1 MSLSGSKRVNSL
13 EFRLQAGLTIS
24 LSLLMGLLW
33 LFSTGAVERLTEDF
47 IASRL
52 EHDAETILGAM
63 ALGQGVTVVSAKLN
77 QIYHRPYSGHY
88 YLILT
93 DQGEGVASRS
103 VWDYKL
109 QIPRMPFGRSERF
122 HLQGPDGQHLLVW
135 ARGYR
140 KQDRDFTLAVAE
152 DLRPL
157 KRQRERFLK
166 HFALVALAGLVLL
179 LVLQSVVVRGAF
191 RRLKPLRQDV
201 QNLASGQEQLLRDD
215 VPTEFLPLVN
225 EVNHLLRLLSTRN
238 QRSRNAMGN
247 LAHALKGP
255 LNLLTRHFDQST
267 PSDPNLQQARDQV
280 ERIRI
285 LMDRELRRAR
295 LAGGKTLSERFD
307 VEKDLPDLLHALR
320 QIYRERQLH
329 LETRIEGT
337 PKPFGDRE
345 DLLELLGNLLDNAC
359 KWAHGR
365 VICHVS
371 GSQGLEIV
379 VEDDGEGLEDDAIE
393 IMTQRGRR
401 LDESID
407 GHGLGLAIVNDVVE
421 LYAGR
426 IRFDRSPEL
435 HGLRVSVVL
444 NPLSYRGPT

>member
-1 MSLSGSKRVNSL
+1 MSGSKRVNSL
-13 EFRLQAGLTIS
+13 EFRLQTGLTLS
-24 LSLLMGLLW
+24 LSLLMVLLW
-33 LFSTGAVERLTEDF
+33 LFGAGSVQHLTEDF

-52 EHDAETILGAM
+52 EHDAEAILAAM
-63 ALGQGVTVVSAKLN
+63 ELGQGVSVVSAKLN
-77 QIYHRPYSGHY
+77 QIYRRPYSGHY
-88 YLILT
+88 YLILA
-93 DQGEGVASRS
+93 DQGEEVASRS
-103 VWDYKL
+103 LWDYKF
-109 QIPRMPFGRSERF
+109 QIPRMPFGVSERF
-122 HLQGPDGQHLLVW
+122 HLPGPDGQHLLVW
-135 ARGYR
+135 TRGYR
-140 KQDRDFTLAVAE
+140 KQGRDFTLAVAE

-157 KRQRERFLK
+157 KQQRDRFLK
-166 HFALVALAGLVLL
+166 HFALVALAGLGLL
-179 LVLQSVVVRGAF
+179 LVLQGVVVRGAF
-191 RRLKPLRQDV
+191 RRLNPLRQDV
-201 QNLASGQEQLLRDD
+201 HNLATGREQRLRED

-267 PSDPNLQQARDQV
+267 PSDPSLQQARDQV

-307 VEKDLPDLLHALR
+307 VQKDLPDLLHALR

-329 LETRIEGT
+329 LEPRIEGT

-345 DLLELLGNLLDNAC
+345 DILELLGNLLDNAC
-359 KWAHGR
+359 KWARSR
-365 VICHVS
+365 VICRVS
-371 GSQGLEIV
+371 GSRGLDIV
-379 VEDDGEGLEDDAIE
+379 IEDDGEGLEDDAIE
-393 IMTQRGRR
+393 LMTQRGRR
-401 LDESID
+401 LDESVD

-421 LYAGR
+421 LYDGR

-435 HGLRVSVVL
+435 HGLRVRVEL
-444 NPLSYRGPT
+444 NPIS